1 MEEGDIMKY
10 EVTTD
15 LHFDPKS
22 PLIAVYYHGIVCE
35 AITMDDLPPYIFD
48 SKTKRLLD
56 DKERSDVFFVSSN
69 VHLNENSIDFLT
81 IVPNGYPCFDG
92 RITVSDLRTM
102 TLRSLE
108 EQFPIFPPIEC
119 SYDKLTGF
127 YPITVKL
134 DGFVSHRPEF
144 FTILDDGSFQKEG
157 CIIMGS
163 NHQDHMIPYIFVRLV
178 LFHSARNT

>member
-1 MEEGDIMKY
+1 MMANADTDKIVYGRPTEAERPLMRSIKRGLFNTCPACGSGRLFRAYLKPVEKCASCQEELFH
-10 EVTTD
+10 ER
-15 LHFDPKS
+15 S
-22 PLIAVYYHGIVCE
+22 
-35 AITMDDLPPYIFD
+35 DDLPPYIFD

-119 SYDKLTGF
+119 SYDKLTN
-127 YPITVKL
+127 P
-134 DGFVSHRPEF
+134 
-144 FTILDDGSFQKEG
+144 
-157 CIIMGS
+157 
-163 NHQDHMIPYIFVRLV
+163 
-178 LFHSARNT
+178 